1 MTKQEMPRLIG
12 VRHVGLSALDPVAL
26 AEFYRDVLGLRLVP
40 TDTAALGTT
49 AFLSSHPVAAV
60 VDLVFFANSSYQH
73 TAFEVASLADLRAL
87 YRPGTRPGGPV
98 QMALNHGVSP
108 PFYFGDPQ
116 GDMVEGDLPTGVR
129 TV

>member
-87 YRPGTRPGGPV
+87 YRQVTRRGVPGK
-98 QMALNHGVSP
+98 MALNHRVSP
-108 PFYFGDPQ
+108 SFYFDEPPRPL
-116 GDMVEGDLPTGVR
+116 LPL
-129 TV
+129 

>member
-73 TAFEVASLADLRAL
+73 TALEVASLADLRPL
-87 YRPGTRPGGPV
+87 YPQLTRPG
-98 QMALNHGVSP
+98 LP
-108 PFYFGDPQ
+108 PQ
-116 GDMVEGDLPTGVR
+116 LP
-129 TV
+129 